1 MIARLLQQPLDE
13 FGAAAVGIAR
23 TGYGSPPADLPVCP
37 LAAQAARMEDA
48 GMTLPAQVTQ
58 RDLVKMAVLL
68 SPERV
73 SATYRRSA
81 KGNS

>member
-1 MIARLLQQPLDE
+1 MPL
-13 FGAAAVGIAR
+13 
-23 TGYGSPPADLPVCP
+23 PPHA
-37 LAAQAARMEDA
+37 
-48 GMTLPAQVTQ
+48 TQ

-73 SATYRRSA
+73 SATYRRAA

>member
-1 MIARLLQQPLDE
+1 
-13 FGAAAVGIAR
+13 
-23 TGYGSPPADLPVCP
+23 
-37 LAAQAARMEDA
+37 
-48 GMTLPAQVTQ
+48 MTLPVQITQ

-73 SATYRRSA
+73 SATNRRSA